1 LEAVLI
7 GCSLDVMAIV
17 IDDENVL
24 RLLRDEAART
34 GESFDEI
41 IIRVRRERLD
51 ELDREERETLGEVC
65 SPPM

>member
-1 LEAVLI
+1 
-7 GCSLDVMAIV
+7 MAIV
-17 IDDENVL
+17 IDDEDVL

>member
-17 IDDENVL
+17 IDDEDVL
-24 RLLRDEAART
+24 RLLRDEEART